1 MADLITG
8 NSQLSSTKRD
18 LIAAVV
24 QKELAFQAK
33 LAPYFTDVS
42 MFAAPGAKQISF
54 PRLSSFTVIDRASGV
69 AGDASQ
75 LTASVDTL
83 LLDINAYV
91 AWIIDSS
98 DAIQSAIPAQL
109 SFAQRAAAA
118 MGRYVDTQIISELET
133 VGVPTTTAGNLT
145 AAVILEMQE
154 TLLENDADENA
165 LALFIA
171 PAQRTL
177 LLQVTE
183 FKSANVYGG
192 ASPMI
197 PTGMIGMLYGMPVIV
212 HNGLTAQQYFMA
224 EKTGLA
230 YGFQM
235 GPSYSEQMAN
245 EFGSQAKRAVL
256 DQLFG
261 VEGMQKGLKGVLS
274 TQSPLVI
281 KDNN

>member
-1 MADLITG
+1 
-8 NSQLSSTKRD
+8 
-18 LIAAVV
+18 
-24 QKELAFQAK
+24 LAFQAK

-42 MFAAPGAKQISF
+42 MFAAPGAKQVSF
-54 PRLSSFTVIDRASGV
+54 PRLTSFTVIDRASGV
-69 AGDASQ
+69 QGDASQ

-109 SFAQRAAAA
+109 EFAKRAAAA
-118 MGRYVDTQIISELET
+118 HGRYVDTSIIAELES

-145 AAVILEMQE
+145 AAVVLEMQE
-154 TLLENDADENA
+154 QLLENDADPSA

-183 FKSANVYGG
+183 FKSADVYGG
-192 ASPMI
+192 AAMI
-197 PTGMIGMLYGMPVIV
+197 PSGLIGNLYGMPVVV

-224 EKTGLA
+224 EKSGLA

-245 EFGSQAKRAVL
+245 EFGSQAKRCVL

-261 VEGMQKGLKGVLS
+261 VEGMQKGLKGVLAG
-274 TQSPLVI
+274 QSPLVI

>member
-8 NSQLSSTKRD
+8 NTQLSSVKQD

-33 LAPYFTDVS
+33 LTPYFTDVS

-69 AGDASQ
+69 QGDASV
-75 LTASVDTL
+75 LTSSVDTM

-109 SFAQRAAAA
+109 EFAKRAAAA
-118 MGRYVDTQIISELET
+118 HGRYVDTQIITELEA

-145 AAVILEMQE
+145 AAVVLEMQE
-154 TLLENDADENA
+154 TLLENDADPAA

-171 PAQRTL
+171 PAQRTV
-177 LLQVTE
+177 LLQIAE
-183 FKSANVYGG
+183 FRNAEIYGQ
-192 ASPMI
+192 AVI
-197 PTGMIGMLYGMPVIV
+197 PSGVVGSLYGMPVVV

-224 EKTGLA
+224 EKSGLA

-261 VEGMQKGLKGVLS
+261 VEGMQKGLKGVLAG
-274 TQSPLVI
+274 QSPLVI

>member
-8 NSQLSSTKRD
+8 NTQLSSVKQD

-33 LAPYFTDVS
+33 LTPYFTDVS

-69 AGDASQ
+69 QGDASV
-75 LTASVDTL
+75 LTASVDTM

-109 SFAQRAAAA
+109 EFAKRAASSV
-118 MGRYVDTQIISELET
+118 GRFVDTQIIAELEA

-145 AAVILEMQE
+145 AAVVLEMQQ
-154 TLLENDADENA
+154 TLLVNDADPGA

-171 PAQRTL
+171 PAQRTV
-177 LLQVTE
+177 LLQIAE
-183 FKSANVYGG
+183 FRNAEIYGQ
-192 ASPMI
+192 AVI
-197 PTGMIGMLYGMPVIV
+197 PSGVIGSLYGMPVVV
-212 HNGLTAQQYFMA
+212 HNGLTANQYFMA
-224 EKTGLA
+224 EKSGLA

-261 VEGMQKGLKGVLS
+261 VEGMQKGLKGVLAG
-274 TQSPLVI
+274 QSPLVI

>member
-8 NSQLSSTKRD
+8 NTQLSSVKQD

-33 LAPYFTDVS
+33 LTPYFTDVS

-69 AGDASQ
+69 QGDASV
-75 LTASVDTL
+75 LTASVDTM

-109 SFAQRAAAA
+109 EFAKRAAAA
-118 MGRYVDTQIISELET
+118 HGRYVDTQIITELEA
-133 VGVPTTTAGNLT
+133 VGVPTATSGNLS
-145 AAVILEMQE
+145 AAIILEMQE
-154 TLLENDADENA
+154 TLLENDADPGA

-171 PAQRTL
+171 PAQRSV
-177 LLQVTE
+177 LLQIAE
-183 FKSANVYGG
+183 FRNSEIYGQ
-192 ASPMI
+192 AVI
-197 PTGMIGMLYGMPVIV
+197 PSGVIGSLYGMPIVV
-212 HNGLTAQQYFMA
+212 HNGLSAQQYFMA
-224 EKTGLA
+224 EKSGLA

-261 VEGMQKGLKGVLS
+261 VEGMQKGLKGVLA

>member
-8 NSQLSSTKRD
+8 NTQLSSVKQD

-33 LAPYFTDVS
+33 LTPYFTDVS

-54 PRLSSFTVIDRASGV
+54 PRLSSFTVIDRASG
-69 AGDASQ
+69 AQGDASV
-75 LTASVDTL
+75 LTASVDTM

-109 SFAQRAAAA
+109 EFAKRAAAA
-118 MGRYVDTQIISELET
+118 HGRYVDTQIIAELEA

-145 AAVILEMQE
+145 AAVVLEMQE
-154 TLLENDADENA
+154 TLLENDADPGA
-165 LALFIA
+165 LGLFIA
-171 PAQRTL
+171 PAQRTV
-177 LLQVTE
+177 LLQIAE
-183 FKSANVYGG
+183 FRNAEIYGQ
-192 ASPMI
+192 AVI
-197 PTGMIGMLYGMPVIV
+197 PSGVIGSLYGMPVVV
-212 HNGLTAQQYFMA
+212 HNGLSANQYFMA
-224 EKTGLA
+224 EKSGLA

>member
-8 NSQLSSTKRD
+8 NTQLTATKQD

-24 QKELAFQAK
+24 QRELAFQAK
-33 LAPYFTDVS
+33 LSPYFTDVS

-69 AGDASQ
+69 QGDASV

-83 LLDINAYV
+83 LLDLNGYV

-98 DAIQSAIPAQL
+98 DAIQSSIAASL
-109 SFAQRAAAA
+109 EFAKRAAAA
-118 MGRYVDTQIISELET
+118 QARFVDTSIIAELES

-145 AAVILEMQE
+145 AAVVLEMQE
-154 TLLENDADENA
+154 TLLENDAIASD
-165 LALFIA
+165 LAMFIA
-171 PAQRTL
+171 PAQRTV
-177 LLQVTE
+177 LLQISE
-183 FKSANVYGG
+183 FKSAEVYGG
-192 ASPMI
+192 AAMI
-197 PTGMIGMLYGMPVIV
+197 PSGVVGSLYGMPVVV

-224 EKTGLA
+224 EKSGLA

-235 GPSYSEQMAN
+235 APSYSEQMAN
-245 EFGSQAKRAVL
+245 EFGSQAKRCVL

-261 VEGMQKGLKGVLS
+261 VEGMQKGLKGVLAG
-274 TQSPLVI
+274 QSPLVI

>member
-8 NSQLSSTKRD
+8 NTQLSATKQD
-18 LIAAVV
+18 LIASVV
-24 QKELAFQAK
+24 QKELAFAAK

-42 MFAAPGAKQISF
+42 AFCVPGAKQISF
-54 PRLSSFTVIDRASGV
+54 PRLTSFTVIDRASGV
-69 AGDASQ
+69 QGDASV
-75 LTASVDTL
+75 LTSSVDTL

-98 DAIQSAIPAQL
+98 DEIQSAIPAKL
-109 SFAQRAAAA
+109 EFARRAAAA
-118 MGRYVDTQIISELET
+118 HGRYVDTSIIAELES

-145 AAVILEMQE
+145 AAIILEMQE
-154 TLLENDADENA
+154 TLLENDADPA
-165 LALFIA
+165 QLALFIS
-171 PAQRTL
+171 PAQRSV
-177 LLQVTE
+177 LLQVSE
-183 FKSANVYGG
+183 FRSADVYGG
-192 ASPMI
+192 AAMI
-197 PTGMIGMLYGMPVIV
+197 PSGVIGSLYGMPVVV
-212 HNGLTAQQYFMA
+212 HNALTAQQYFMA

-245 EFGSQAKRAVL
+245 EFGSKAMRCVL

-261 VEGMQKGLKGVLS
+261 VEGMQKGLKGVLAG
-274 TQSPLVI
+274 QSPLVI

>member
-8 NSQLSSTKRD
+8 NTQLSSVKQD

-33 LAPYFTDVS
+33 LTPYFTDVS

-69 AGDASQ
+69 QGDASV
-75 LTASVDTL
+75 LTASVDTM

-109 SFAQRAAAA
+109 EFAKRAAAA
-118 MGRYVDTQIISELET
+118 HGRYVDSQIILELEA

-145 AAVILEMQE
+145 AAVVLEMQQ
-154 TLLENDADENA
+154 TLLVNDADPGA

-171 PAQRTL
+171 PAQRTV
-177 LLQVTE
+177 LLQIAE
-183 FKSANVYGG
+183 FRNAEIYGQ
-192 ASPMI
+192 AVI
-197 PTGMIGMLYGMPVIV
+197 PSGVIGSLYGMPVVV
-212 HNGLTAQQYFMA
+212 HNGLSAQQYFMA
-224 EKTGLA
+224 EKSGLA

-256 DQLFG
+256 YQL
-261 VEGMQKGLKGVLS
+261 S
-274 TQSPLVI
+274 
-281 KDNN
+281 

>member
-8 NSQLSSTKRD
+8 NTQLSAVKQD
-18 LIAAVV
+18 LIASVV

-98 DAIQSAIPAQL
+98 DAVQSAIPAQL
-109 SFAQRAAAA
+109 EFAKRAAAA
-118 MGRYVDTQIISELET
+118 HGRYVDTQIITELEA

-145 AAVILEMQE
+145 AAVVLEMQE
-154 TLLENDADENA
+154 TLLENDADA
-165 LALFIA
+165 SGLALFIA
-171 PAQRTL
+171 PAQRTI
-177 LLQVTE
+177 LLQISE
-183 FKSANVYGG
+183 FKSAEVYGG
-192 ASPMI
+192 AAMI
-197 PTGMIGMLYGMPVIV
+197 PSGVVGSLYGMPVVV

-235 GPSYSEQMAN
+235 GPSYSEQMSN
-245 EFGSQAKRAVL
+245 EYGSQAKRAVL

>member
-8 NSQLSSTKRD
+8 NTQLSSVKQD

-33 LAPYFTDVS
+33 LTPYFTDVS
-42 MFAAPGAKQISF
+42 MFAAPGAKQVSF
-54 PRLSSFTVIDRASGV
+54 PRLTSFTVIDRASGV
-69 AGDASQ
+69 QGDASQ
-75 LTASVDTL
+75 LVSSVDTL

-109 SFAQRAAAA
+109 EFAKRAAAA
-118 MGRYVDTQIISELET
+118 HGRYVDTQIITELEA

-145 AAVILEMQE
+145 AAIILEMQE
-154 TLLENDADENA
+154 TLLENDADPGA

-171 PAQRTL
+171 PAQRTV
-177 LLQVTE
+177 LLQISE
-183 FKSANVYGG
+183 FRNAEIYGQ
-192 ASPMI
+192 AVI
-197 PTGMIGMLYGMPVIV
+197 PSGVVGSLYGMPVVV
-212 HNGLTAQQYFMA
+212 HNGLSTQQYFMA
-224 EKTGLA
+224 EKSGLA

-261 VEGMQKGLKGVLS
+261 VEGMQKGLKGVLA

>member
-8 NSQLSSTKRD
+8 NTQLSATKQD
-18 LIAAVV
+18 LISSVV
-24 QKELAFQAK
+24 QRELAFQAK

-69 AGDASQ
+69 AGDSSV

-109 SFAQRAAAA
+109 EFAKRAAAA
-118 MGRYVDTQIISELET
+118 HGRYVDTNIISKLEA

-145 AAVILEMQE
+145 AAVVLEMQE
-154 TLLENDADENA
+154 TLLKNDAVASD

-171 PAQRTL
+171 PAQRTI
-177 LLQVTE
+177 LLQISE
-183 FKSANVYGG
+183 FKSAEVYGG
-192 ASPMI
+192 AAMI
-197 PTGMIGMLYGMPVIV
+197 PSGVVGSLYGMPVVV

-224 EKTGLA
+224 EKSGLA